1 MTFTRKGT
9 AGNLLKGAIAGGVGV
24 WLMDRFTWTWYSQ
37 EDTKVLMQERSAQ
50 KGGRYAPNTAG
61 KHLTDTLEIELPHK
75 QQYAV
80 GRSIHY
86 FMGIA
91 PGALYALWRH
101 RMKKFGFW
109 RGPLYGFG
117 LFIVFDE
124 LIVPGLGYASGP
136 TAYPWQ
142 AHARGF
148 FAHLILG
155 TATDKIISLLNKATA
170 K

>member
-1 MTFTRKGT
+1 MAGIFKGT
-9 AGNLLKGAIAGGVGV
+9 AGCLLKGAIAGGVGV
-24 WLMDRFTWTWYSQ
+24 WLMDRFTWYWYSH
-37 EDTKVLMQERSAQ
+37 ESTETLVKERAAQ
-50 KGGRYAPNTAG
+50 KGGRYAPNAAG
-61 KHLTDTLEIELPHK
+61 KHLTDALGIELPQH
-75 QQYAV
+75 QQYIV

-101 RMKKFGFW
+101 RLKGLGFW
-109 RGPLYGFG
+109 RGPAYGFG
-117 LFIVFDE
+117 LFITIDE
-124 LIVPGLGYASGP
+124 IIVPAIGYASGP

-155 TATDKIISLLNKATA
+155 TATDSIISLLKKATS

>member
-1 MTFTRKGT
+1 MLSEVSGS
-9 AGNLLKGAIAGGVGV
+9 LLKGAIAGAVGV
-24 WLMDRFTWTWYSQ
+24 WLMDRFTWTWYSH
-37 EDTKVLMQERSAQ
+37 EDTDTLVQERAAQ
-50 KGGRYAPNTAG
+50 KGGRYAPNAAG
-61 KHLTDTLEIELPHK
+61 KHLTDALGITLPQN
-75 QQYAV
+75 QQYIV

-91 PGALYALWRH
+91 PGAFYALWRH
-101 RMKKFGFW
+101 RLQGLGAW

-117 LFIVFDE
+117 LFISFDE
-124 LIVPGLGYASGP
+124 IIVPALGYASGP
-136 TAYPWQ
+136 AAYPWQ

-155 TATDKIISLLNKATA
+155 TTTDAVIGLLNKANT